1 MQCVARDMIAPAMP
15 HTRSL
20 PLSLRFPNVHLAP
33 RGPVPAQLEEIIE
46 VREAKCLELL
56 GEIAECI
63 GIMER
68 PDGDQLALH
77 PEFGIGEIVARIEL
91 RTHQTSA
98 FERALPD
105 QHCRRIG
112 RNRERH
118 ERKVSQRCELVHGTV
133 AAPTA
138 CPVHS
143 V

>member
-1 MQCVARDMIAPAMP
+1 MTQKPLPVTVVAPACPEPGHEQVPPLRADSYRWRVTVGTAIPFGEHSVLQFVARDMIAPAMP

-77 PEFGIGEIVARIEL
+77 PEFGIGEIVA
-91 RTHQTSA
+91 
-98 FERALPD
+98 
-105 QHCRRIG
+105 
-112 RNRERH
+112 
-118 ERKVSQRCELVHGTV
+118 
-133 AAPTA
+133 
-138 CPVHS
+138 
-143 V
+143 